1 MQIGEARQLERINGR
16 RERLSNGS
24 RGDLRWAER
33 WRRRVLGE
41 WLMLRPDCKSKNKA
55 ALGQDPDQ
63 DQESEPGPEASA
75 RVRTGA
81 RTGSGRIGWIKC
93 SCSGAGDGRAT
104 EARRGAA
111 VPRW

>member
-24 RGDLRWAER
+24 QGDLRWAER

-55 ALGQDPDQ
+55 ALAAR
-63 DQESEPGPEASA
+63 PGPRPRSRIRA
-75 RVRTGA
+75 RA
-81 RTGSGRIGWIKC
+81 RSQCQSQNW
-93 SCSGAGDGRAT
+93 S
-104 EARRGAA
+104 
-111 VPRW
+111 